1 MIVRT
6 AHEGDIAQIV
16 AGIQDFVTTTS
27 YASEAVD
34 VDHVEAT
41 LTNLLAMQD
50 GLVAVLEN
58 DAGMFCGA
66 FVGLAHAHLF
76 SGRRM
81 LGELFLYT
89 TRAARGHGS
98 KLRRFAEDWARDNDC
113 VKFNIAYPTSEAH
126 LDKVYRRWGFVPT
139 EVHWNK
145 DLTPCL

>member
-6 AHEGDIAQIV
+6 AVQSDIPHIL
-16 AGIQDFVTTTS
+16 AGIQDFVTSTS

-34 VDHVEAT
+34 AAHVDAT

-50 GLVAVLEN
+50 GIVAILEN
-58 DAGMFCGA
+58 DAGTFCGA

-89 TRAARGHGS
+89 TRAARGHGA
-98 KLRRFAEDWARDNDC
+98 KLRRFAEEWARDNDC
-113 VKFNIAYPTSEAH
+113 VVFTASYPVSEGH
-126 LDKVYRRWGFVPT
+126 LDKVYKRWGFDPH
-139 EVHWNK
+139 EIHYRK
-145 DLTPCL
+145 EL